1 LRHRRASRDVASFA
15 RPRASSSESS
25 ESPHAYFANAS
36 SIADDMSRSHRARRA
51 ARAREWN
58 GMEWRIRG
66 RRRHGRIV
74 HKNMEFSIRFV
85 FFCFVLRASTRS
97 FVIVIVIV
105 IHRRARDSIRLRSIR
120 LDSTCARSFSRGP
133 RARARGRASRRD
145 DDARRHHLHH
155 RWHPRRPG
163 ARERDEVDARGGARW
178 RRMGFHPMR
187 TCVRERTRTRARDA
201 TRRRWMIDDDETDG
215 WRRRARGARWFFR
228 ARRTRRRRW
237 RRIGANFERGCWRV
251 NERRRW
257 RRNER
262 ERRRCR
268 WKI

>member
-1 LRHRRASRDVASFA
+1 MRHRRASRDVASFA

-58 GMEWRIRG
+58 GMEWNG
-66 RRRHGRIV
+66 G
-74 HKNMEFSIRFV
+74 FV
-85 FFCFVLRASTRS
+85 AGAGMDVLYTKIWSFRCVLFFFVLRASTRS

-145 DDARRHHLHH
+145 DDARRHRWHL
-155 RWHPRRPG
+155 RWHPRRPD

-215 WRRRARGARWFFR
+215 WRRRAVVFSR
-228 ARRTRRRRW
+228 A
-237 RRIGANFERGCWRV
+237 
-251 NERRRW
+251 
-257 RRNER
+257 
-262 ERRRCR
+262 
-268 WKI
+268 

>member
-1 LRHRRASRDVASFA
+1 MRHRRASRDVASFA

-36 SIADDMSRSHRARRA
+36 SIADDMSRSRRARRG
-51 ARAREWN
+51 ARARMKDSVARARSAPTWTYCTRKY
-58 GMEWRIRG
+58 G
-66 RRRHGRIV
+66 V
-74 HKNMEFSIRFV
+74 FDVFL
-85 FFCFVLRASTRS
+85 FFCFVRAFHP
-97 FVIVIVIV
+97 FVRFVIVIV

-145 DDARRHHLHH
+145 DDARRHRWHL
-155 RWHPRRPG
+155 RWHPRRPD

-215 WRRRARGARWFFR
+215 WRRRAVVFSR
-228 ARRTRRRRW
+228 A
-237 RRIGANFERGCWRV
+237 
-251 NERRRW
+251 
-257 RRNER
+257 
-262 ERRRCR
+262 
-268 WKI
+268 

>member
-1 LRHRRASRDVASFA
+1 MDEIAAGAGMDVL
-15 RPRASSSESS
+15 
-25 ESPHAYFANAS
+25 YTK
-36 SIADDMSRSHRARRA
+36 
-51 ARAREWN
+51 N
-58 GMEWRIRG
+58 G
-66 RRRHGRIV
+66 V
-74 HKNMEFSIRFV
+74 FDVFV
-85 FFCFVLRASTRS
+85 FFCFVCARPPVRSSSSSSSSFIDARAIRFDSVRFDSTRHARGRS
-97 FVIVIVIV
+97 
-105 IHRRARDSIRLRSIR
+105 RAVL
-120 LDSTCARSFSRGP
+120 A
-133 RARARGRASRRD
+133 RARADVRLVATTMRD
-145 DDARRHHLHH
+145 VIVGI
-155 RWHPRRPG
+155 RWHPRRPD

-201 TRRRWMIDDDETDG
+201 TRRRWMMMMM
-215 WRRRARGARWFFR
+215 RRRMEAARGGFF

-257 RRNER
+257 RRSER